1 MFKLW
6 CERGI
11 SKTIIQVFSF
21 LSFILF
27 QVLRSERLVFDPE
40 DDIYYLWM
48 VIFMNDLFHDELVL
62 FCST

>member
-1 MFKLW
+1 MF
-6 CERGI
+6 
-11 SKTIIQVFSF
+11 
-21 LSFILF
+21 F

-48 VIFMNDLFHDELVL
+48 VIFMSDLFHGELVL